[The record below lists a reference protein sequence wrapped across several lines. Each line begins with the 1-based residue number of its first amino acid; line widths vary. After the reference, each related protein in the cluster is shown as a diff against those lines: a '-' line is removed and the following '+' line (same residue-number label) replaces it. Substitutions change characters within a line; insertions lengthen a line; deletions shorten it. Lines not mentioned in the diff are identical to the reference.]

1 MFCHKIKISLSERGH
16 FSLLMLVAC
25 RCHHPQSWL
34 HPSNLAHEE
43 GLKRAG
49 SVVPPETLAVSVPQ
63 LETVLLFTILISEIR
78 KYLSGPDMILSFIS
92 FIDHESLFLT
102 PFSPS
107 PVIINQIRYK
117 NDSLEV
123 VGLPGVPVFV
133 GDGFT
138 GGHPEELALLGL
150 VSA

>member
-1 MFCHKIKISLSERGH
+1 
-16 FSLLMLVAC
+16 
-25 RCHHPQSWL
+25 
-34 HPSNLAHEE
+34 
-43 GLKRAG
+43 
-49 SVVPPETLAVSVPQ
+49 
-63 LETVLLFTILISEIR
+63 
-78 KYLSGPDMILSFIS
+78 MILSFIS

-150 VSA
+150 VSS